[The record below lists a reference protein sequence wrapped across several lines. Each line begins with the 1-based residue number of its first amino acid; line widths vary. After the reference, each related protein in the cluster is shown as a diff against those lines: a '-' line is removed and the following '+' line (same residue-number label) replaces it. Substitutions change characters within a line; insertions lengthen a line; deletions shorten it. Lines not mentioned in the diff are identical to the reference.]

1 MSQTRAVPWKVLET
15 ANRTLPFALPLCP
28 RCRVG
33 YLQPFHVTI
42 GLRGGGVTG
51 FEGADF
57 LEGWT
62 AICHGNQP
70 FRETVAE
77 MARNVTGHD
86 DELPE
91 VEVSPACGFSMPMT
105 GGRLDR

>member
-1 MSQTRAVPWKVLET
+1 MSETRAVPLALLES

-28 RCRVG
+28 RCLNG

-42 GLRGGGVTG
+42 GLRGGGSAG

-57 LEGWT
+57 LEGWV

-70 FRETVAE
+70 FREAVAAMTRE
-77 MARNVTGHD
+77 ATGQD
-86 DELPE
+86 DDLPE
-91 VEVSPACGFSMPMT
+91 IEVSPACGFTMPMT
-105 GGRLDR
+105 AGRLHT